1 MKNDNKFSLQNV
13 IYILV
18 IFSIIFLIGVLFF
31 CQTKPFNIRSL
42 NRRDWLYISLIL
54 LFSFSFYLVLSIK
67 YEEIKKSLVVI
78 STAMFLTL
86 SIYYYLMSKISMEY
100 QTTLSL
106 LVSSLFICAG
116 WWTQSTINRSSQRKS
131 HTLNLIMNQ
140 RFSDLYMRKNDDLVK
155 AFGMNITVH
164 PDWSDRVFKIKD
176 QPKPSFQNPLYASE
190 YFSYVEGIKGLSYLL
205 NFYEFAAVGILK
217 GDLDDKMMKECFSGA
232 VCRIEKR
239 AFFLIRYSIARDPN
253 AYENFIKLMTK
264 WGNESLVIKYKDKTD
279 DTICN
284 DSSFI
289 DIFTISKKPTEF
301 LK

>member
-1 MKNDNKFSLQNV
+1 MKNDKKISVQNA

-18 IFSIIFLIGVLFF
+18 VVVIIFLIGALFF
-31 CQTKPFNIRSL
+31 NQTKPFNIKSL

-54 LFSFSFYLVLSIK
+54 LFSFSFYFVLSLK
-67 YEEIKKSLVVI
+67 YEEIKKSLIVI
-78 STAMFLTL
+78 SIAMFLTL
-86 SIYYYLMSKISMEY
+86 SIYYYLMTKISMEY

-155 AFGMNITVH
+155 AFGMNVTVH
-164 PDWSDRVFKIKD
+164 PDWSDKVFTLKE
-176 QPKPSFQNPLYASE
+176 QSKPSFQKPSYASE
-190 YFSYVEGIKGLSYLL
+190 YFSYVQGVKGLSYLL

-217 GDLDDKMMKECFSGA
+217 GDLDDKMMRECFSGA

-239 AFFLIRYSIARDPN
+239 AFFLIRYSISKDPH
-253 AYENFIKLMTK
+253 AYENFIKLITK
-264 WGNESLVIKYKDKTD
+264 WGSESLVVKYKDKTD

-289 DIFTISKKPTEF
+289 EIFTISKKPTDL